1 MKRDRGIMKMTER
14 LDKPKGWTPLTL
26 DDPLEIQFLSDDTK
40 GFERVTGV
48 ITEDGKTYALKYPTE
63 RWMIAPGEPNASV
76 QVSIDDRVTKSTAQ
90 ANIETMRK
98 IEREKE
104 AANVD

>member
-1 MKRDRGIMKMTER
+1 MTER
-14 LDKPKGWTPLTL
+14 LDEPKGWTPLTT
-26 DDPLEIQFLSDDTK
+26 DDPLEIQFLSDDTN

-48 ITEDGKTYALKYPTE
+48 ITEDGKTYALKHPTK
-63 RWMIAPGEPNASV
+63 RWMIAQGEPNPSV
-76 QVSIDDRVTKSTAQ
+76 QVSIDDRVKKSLEQ
-90 ANIETMRK
+90 ANTETMSK